1 MDTSPSL
8 IVHRLI
14 LAGITG
20 NYEATFKTGLNIV
33 HGSMDSGKS
42 TILHMI
48 NYCLG
53 GSNKKIL
60 YDEVRAKVRSIFL
73 ELSLNGKT
81 YTIER
86 PLLEQ
91 KSAVKVYSSTYDTR
105 SEVFPQFMSADPA
118 GNMPDGWLSDF
129 ILEKL
134 GIARVK
140 IKESMAR
147 ANADED
153 RLSFRDLMKLMF
165 LKQTDVGSDALLD
178 YKNQAVFVKNIAIQ
192 KFVYNIHDERLASL
206 NTQRKFEHDILRQ
219 LRSSEETLSKF
230 LKEVGIP
237 LDEFAFGDK
246 IDSAKQQISDL
257 EEAVQKLKQDFTFNS
272 QTSLELRKTIG
283 ALKTD
288 LDGKYKQITVTKKRI
303 DDFTKLKSTYRI
315 ELDNIQL
322 SKLARP
328 FLANAPQ
335 DKFIACPMCS
345 TELEIASQSIPEE
358 EINAVERS
366 VKNKISG
373 IDTSIK
379 SSLEKVELL
388 QTEISE
394 TEALIQKHTQIFDS
408 TNLSSL
414 SPIILMIE
422 TAEKAKV
429 QAHVEIASLK
439 KNLSIYRKYGET
451 QDKINSKLTVIS
463 NLDQV
468 IRNVEAGLTGLDEI
482 ILELRSIFS
491 GYITNSG
498 VQNVHGISYSR
509 QFTPHFRNISYYDHL
524 SGGVRTVI
532 SIGMFIT
539 RLIYALQSPCNLPTF
554 LMIDTP
560 GQNIGRKKS
569 PYDDDSVS
577 DPAIYETIY
586 SQLLGAVDTAE
597 KERVPCQV
605 IVVDNDFPDILSTPK
620 YSGKY
625 HLVKQFQK
633 NNSNFEKGL
642 IHDA

>member
-20 NYEATFKTGLNIV
+20 NYEASFRTGLNIV

-73 ELSLNGKT
+73 ELSLNGRI

-206 NTQRKFEHDILRQ
+206 HTQRKFEHDILRQ

-257 EEAVQKLKQDFTFNS
+257 EEAVEKLKQDFTFNS

-288 LDGKYKQITVTKKRI
+288 LDGKSKQITATKKRI

-388 QTEISE
+388 QIDISE
-394 TEALIQKHTQIFDS
+394 TEELIQKHTQIFDS

-539 RLIYALQSPCNLPTF
+539 RLIYALKSPCNLPTF

-569 PYDDDSVS
+569 PNDDDSVS

-586 SQLLGAVDTAE
+586 SQLLSAVDTAE
-597 KERVPCQV
+597 KQGIPCQV

-620 YSGKY
+620 YSEKY
-625 HLVKQFQK
+625 YLVKQFQK
-633 NNSNFEKGL
+633 NNSKFEKGL